1 MFERLRDQFQNRI
14 TCVYQGQESEC
25 ALACLAMLTNFY
37 GIDYTLNDLNSVYSS
52 TRGGLNVSQ
61 LVSLAQTVGIRL
73 IPHKVNTNDD
83 INTLKCPAI
92 ALLDETHFVVI
103 AHVDDAFID
112 IVDPLLG
119 RIQFSLDEINHKRIS
134 VALEARVFANHTKKR
149 ISGEVRFLNQLK
161 TSLSN
166 LRPVFLIATII
177 LILITSI
184 FQLSSAQI
192 QNVFFDWVLAMD
204 MKQWSIPL
212 GYAQIAIGFI
222 AAFSALLL
230 SLLIAKKY
238 AQLSFRWNQYIYRR
252 MLRLPE
258 SFFLNRSSGD
268 VIAKFDNLDDI
279 LATSQSSIVT
289 FGISILNIFILLALL
304 ANSSVGLLLIAFI
317 TVILISGALYAFL
330 PFTANLQHQV
340 QQAQAESSKTLFEIF
355 SNYEQ
360 IRMEGR
366 ENYFLQEYT
375 SHQMLYYSNSTRL
388 SLRFSQQDFILSTLD
403 SLSSVLLLVGSA
415 FVIYQGN
422 MTLGQYAA
430 LDVLIGISLSPLA
443 SLSDVVQTLQQT
455 GIAFARLNDLTDQ
468 PLDARYKP
476 GLDTSIEVN
485 ADAPVISIRNL
496 DFKYS
501 LYGPSVFNDLNISA
515 VESDFPLLVEASH
528 SSGKST
534 FARLLAGRLKPNDG
548 TIKIKGVNP
557 LVLSSRTR
565 NEFVLVC
572 DGQPLIISGSIM
584 ANIRHGSRASI
595 EDAVSLLQELGLKSF
610 SIFANTSR
618 LIGYYSDIGLSGG
631 ELSLLHL
638 CRCIL
643 LKPKMLIFDDI
654 LSAIPEQIHSQI
666 IKTIKSRIDYPVFI
680 SSSFIHLPD
689 QTILTL
695 QNPE

>member
-1 MFERLRDQFQNRI
+1 M
-14 TCVYQGQESEC
+14 
-25 ALACLAMLTNFY
+25 
-37 GIDYTLNDLNSVYSS
+37 
-52 TRGGLNVSQ
+52 
-61 LVSLAQTVGIRL
+61 
-73 IPHKVNTNDD
+73 
-83 INTLKCPAI
+83 
-92 ALLDETHFVVI
+92 
-103 AHVDDAFID
+103 
-112 IVDPLLG
+112 
-119 RIQFSLDEINHKRIS
+119 
-134 VALEARVFANHTKKR
+134 
-149 ISGEVRFLNQLK
+149 
-161 TSLSN
+161 
-166 LRPVFLIATII
+166 
-177 LILITSI
+177 
-184 FQLSSAQI
+184 
-192 QNVFFDWVLAMD
+192 
-204 MKQWSIPL
+204 
-212 GYAQIAIGFI
+212 
-222 AAFSALLL
+222 
-230 SLLIAKKY
+230 
-238 AQLSFRWNQYIYRR
+238 
-252 MLRLPE
+252 
-258 SFFLNRSSGD
+258 
-268 VIAKFDNLDDI
+268 
-279 LATSQSSIVT
+279 
-289 FGISILNIFILLALL
+289 
-304 ANSSVGLLLIAFI
+304 
-317 TVILISGALYAFL
+317 
-330 PFTANLQHQV
+330 

-476 GLDTSIEVN
+476 GLDTSIEVI

-496 DFKYS
+496 DFRYS

-572 DGQPLIISGSIM
+572 DGQPLIISEASWQILDM
-584 ANIRHGSRASI
+584 APELRLRMPCLFFKNL
-595 EDAVSLLQELGLKSF
+595 VSNHFQF
-610 SIFANTSR
+610 
-618 LIGYYSDIGLSGG
+618 
-631 ELSLLHL
+631 
-638 CRCIL
+638 
-643 LKPKMLIFDDI
+643 
-654 LSAIPEQIHSQI
+654 SQI
-666 IKTIKSRIDYPVFI
+666 LRD
-680 SSSFIHLPD
+680 
-689 QTILTL
+689 
-695 QNPE
+695 